1 MARQILNFTNLR
13 ELTFHRAELPSILY
27 SVIQGL
33 PQLRHLTIQYCTFP
47 AVGPLAAQH
56 VSLDADLPLYED
68 ESDSDDE
75 GSIPAPSTFYP
86 DFSAL
91 PLTYLKLWGNKG
103 DTDSGNG
110 LSNSV
115 YALHLCT
122 AATLQTLKIDWTPT
136 SARFLAQLNPNTN
149 ITLPPDLHH
158 LTLRMPTAKIW
169 PSEDGN
175 NNVNVAGINFNAG
188 FQSTTATNLLNPL
201 QIFLV
206 SMSSLRSLSIVNRLP
221 TLDIPAGALPNLK
234 SYAGPM
240 GTILAVLK
248 GSGSNGCIRHL
259 EITDVDK
266 KVSDFVGNFLPAV
279 ARGTEGGFTTDSA
292 GEANANASGEGK
304 GKQKEQEGR
313 DQRGLWT
320 LSVVLRDWDNEIL
333 FAITQHFPELRKVKI
348 RYEVGHPSE
357 VGLSLI
363 GVRHP

>member
-1 MARQILNFTNLR
+1 MVDNGL
-13 ELTFHRAELPSILY
+13 LPM
-27 SVIQGL
+27 
-33 PQLRHLTIQYCTFP
+33 
-47 AVGPLAAQH
+47 
-56 VSLDADLPLYED
+56 YED
-68 ESDSDDE
+68 ESDPDDDE
-75 GSIPAPSTFYP
+75 SIPAPNTFYP

-91 PLTYLKLWGNKG
+91 PLTHLKLWGNKG

-149 ITLPPDLHH
+149 IILPSALHH

-221 TLDIPAGALPNLK
+221 ILDIPAGALPNLK

-240 GTILAVLK
+240 GTIPAVLRAA
-248 GSGSNGCIRHL
+248 GSSGCIRHL
-259 EITDVDK
+259 EVTDVDK
-266 KVSDFVGNFLPAV
+266 KASDFVGSFLPAV
-279 ARGTEGGFTTDSA
+279 ARGTEGGFITDSA
-292 GEANANASGEGK
+292 GEANRSGEGK
-304 GKQKEQEGR
+304 GKQKEQEDGDR
-313 DQRGLWT
+313 RGLWT

-348 RYEVGHPSE
+348 RYEIGHPSE
-357 VGLSLI
+357 VCLLLNLLGLGPRDS
-363 GVRHP
+363 RSN